1 MSPSESRAAGTI
13 AHRFDREKTGV
24 GRLPSILTFNET
36 GSSALCGRCLNRH
49 RPRAWALPIVRH

>member
-36 GSSALCGRCLNRH
+36 G
-49 RPRAWALPIVRH
+49 